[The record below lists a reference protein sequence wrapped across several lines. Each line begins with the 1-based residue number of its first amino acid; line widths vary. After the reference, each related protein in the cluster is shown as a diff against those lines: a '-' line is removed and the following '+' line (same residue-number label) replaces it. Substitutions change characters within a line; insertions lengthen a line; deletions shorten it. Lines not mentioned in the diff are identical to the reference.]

1 MGESEELASESLWQT
16 AEIRNAKPNWT
27 SFANSSLL
35 STGCAARRVSMPCL
49 HCCACAHCGV
59 ANSLRA
65 GRALS
70 AAMCVGHTSSRRKIR
85 CGRAADYSQRR
96 AAPRMLNIFD
106 CISTLRAAAPICA
119 SQEAFATETVAVIA
133 QSPPGLYTVALGRR
147 GLFPTL
153 TPGLG
158 KLSGMRGRC
167 TNCRANH
174 LPHKPTFSA
183 RTHRCILRPS

>member
-1 MGESEELASESLWQT
+1 MGDWDSRMGESEELASESLWQT

-27 SFANSSLL
+27 SFANASLL

-70 AAMCVGHTSSRRKIR
+70 AAICVGHTSSMRKIR

-96 AAPRMLNIFD
+96 SAPRMLNIRLHFHP
-106 CISTLRAAAPICA
+106 A
-119 SQEAFATETVAVIA
+119 
-133 QSPPGLYTVALGRR
+133 
-147 GLFPTL
+147 
-153 TPGLG
+153 
-158 KLSGMRGRC
+158 GRC
-167 TNCRANH
+167 AH
-174 LPHKPTFSA
+174 LCKSGRSCDRDRGCDCTEPSRTVYGGVGPAWALSDTDSWA
-183 RTHRCILRPS
+183 R